1 MSRRRQV
8 PYVADAAGLRS
19 LHFGPGRIQ
28 SRMRLDAP
36 DALVFDYTC
45 VMMGFL
51 LFGATP
57 RRIGMIGL
65 GGGSLTKFCH
75 RHVASARIDVVELD
89 ARVIAL
95 RDAFAIPRDDRRL
108 RIRLGDGVAF
118 VRAATCAF
126 DAILLDGYDE
136 AGMPA
141 RLRSAEFAAACR
153 AALRP
158 RGVLVVNLDRS
169 DPGFD
174 VFLRRVRAQFA
185 DAVFVADDADRG
197 NAVVFAGAPLRRRLG
212 AIERPVTLDRAA
224 WAQLVLPFARV
235 RAAQQ
240 GWLDGGC
247 AALLEERE
255 VRSEK

>member
-1 MSRRRQV
+1 MSRRGQA
-8 PYVADAAGLRS
+8 PYVVDAAGLRS
-19 LHFGPGRIQ
+19 LHFGPARIQ
-28 SRMRLDAP
+28 SRMRLKAP

-57 RRIGMIGL
+57 RRIGVIGL

-75 RHVASARIDVVELD
+75 RHVASARIAVVELD
-89 ARVIAL
+89 TRVIAL

-118 VRAATCAF
+118 VAASTRAF

-141 RLRSAEFAAACR
+141 RLRSADFAAACR

-169 DPGFD
+169 DPGFA
-174 VFLRRVRAQFA
+174 VFLRRLRAQFA
-185 DAVFVADDADRG
+185 DAVFIADDADHG
-197 NAVVFAGAPLRRRLG
+197 NAVVFAGAPVRRRLG
-212 AIERPVTLDRAA
+212 AIERPATLDRVA
-224 WAQLVLPFARV
+224 WAQLVTAFARV
-235 RAAQQ
+235 RAAQHV
-240 GWLDGGC
+240 WLDGDDVG
-247 AALLEERE
+247 
-255 VRSEK
+255 

>member
-1 MSRRRQV
+1 MSRRGQA
-8 PYVADAAGLRS
+8 PYVVDAAGLRS
-19 LHFGPGRIQ
+19 LHFGPARIQ

-57 RRIGMIGL
+57 RRIGVIGL
-65 GGGSLTKFCH
+65 GGGSLAKFCH

-118 VRAATCAF
+118 VAAATRTF

-141 RLRSAEFAAACR
+141 RLRSVDFAAACR
-153 AALRP
+153 TALRA

-174 VFLRRVRAQFA
+174 LFLRRLRAQFA
-185 DAVFVADDADRG
+185 DAVFVADDADHG
-197 NAVVFAGAPLRRRLG
+197 NAVVFAGAPVRRRLG
-212 AIERPVTLDRAA
+212 AIERPATLDRVA
-224 WAQLVLPFARV
+224 WAQLVMAFARV

-240 GWLDGGC
+240 AWLGS
-247 AALLEERE
+247 LENRE
-255 VRSEK
+255 QE